1 MAFAKQDF
9 DFPYWQKQNSPLFAD
24 LSWNIPEQKTG
35 RVNVIGGNS
44 QGFHGVMQFAE
55 ILAQGFPLRAVDI
68 LLPDML
74 RSKVPP
80 LANLDFAPS
89 TESGSFA
96 KSERLNQACSS
107 GDLVALA
114 GDFSRNSATAAA
126 LSAAIQKAVQ
136 AGASSPLLIMRDA
149 VDLLAP
155 EAAALLQYPNLILI
169 ASMAQLQKV
178 FRTVYYPRMLM
189 LSQPL
194 MAAVETLH
202 KFTLSYSATI
212 LTFHE
217 QQIIVAQ
224 GGKVSSTPLQKTEYS
239 LLELWSGKLAAKV
252 AGYNL
257 YNPAKSFEA
266 TTAAILAK

>member
-35 RVNVIGGNS
+35 RINVIGGNN

-55 ILAQGFPLRAVDI
+55 MLAQGFPLRAVDI

-74 RSKVPP
+74 RGKVPP

-96 KSERLNQACSS
+96 KSERLVQACSS

-126 LSAAIQKAVQ
+126 LSAAIQKATQ
-136 AGASSPLLIMRDA
+136 AGASSPLLVMRDA

-155 EAAALLQYPNLILI
+155 EAALLQYPNLILI

-194 MAAVETLH
+194 MATVETLH

-257 YNPAKSFEA
+257 YNPAKPFEA